1 MYLFFNEKN
10 KKSKLYNFNVTM
22 LILCNGVTLN
32 VMSINRQVRVA
43 YMATVLPWATRPLTV
58 GWRWLTGYLCPR
70 CSRRWAAL
78 RRCSDGSS
86 SGGRRGRRWCSPPP
100 PTGGSSQTD
109 ALRWWDGG
117 KLWLIFGLLGQ
128 CYIGCMH
135 ILRYTYCDVLWVTQ
149 WCYLWKD
156 VLFPNPWWTC

>member
-58 GWRWLTGYLCPR
+58 GWR
-70 CSRRWAAL
+70 
-78 RRCSDGSS
+78 
-86 SGGRRGRRWCSPPP
+86 
-100 PTGGSSQTD
+100 
-109 ALRWWDGG
+109 
-117 KLWLIFGLLGQ
+117 
-128 CYIGCMH
+128 
-135 ILRYTYCDVLWVTQ
+135 
-149 WCYLWKD
+149 
-156 VLFPNPWWTC
+156 